1 MSRLHAPT
9 KLPSVEQ
16 AEAHVFFEGWW
27 NGIAVGFVI
36 GAGLVTA
43 LISSGVLS

>member
-1 MSRLHAPT
+1 MNRLHAP
-9 KLPSVEQ
+9 KPLPTVEE

-27 NGIAVGFVI
+27 NGAAIGFVI

-43 LISSGVLS
+43 LISGGVLS